1 MVLLQAAIGG
11 SLVLFM
17 VSGLFLLIGI
27 PVLTT
32 TLMKLYWRLAGKK
45 NGNKNGNAFH
55 KDILPFV
62 SILVFTV
69 TALLLVLY
77 MLIILFDNFF
87 PAYSFSN

>member
-11 SLVLFM
+11 SLVLFI

-32 TLMKLYWRLAGKK
+32 TLMNLYWRLAGKK
-45 NGNKNGNAFH
+45 NGTAFY
-55 KDILPFV
+55 KDIIPFV
-62 SILVFTV
+62 SILVFSV

-87 PAYSFSN
+87 PAYGSSN